1 MKVTIMVAGIAAALA
16 AAAPAYAD
24 AGAGDGDGEAWSG
37 PVASNYLAALKV
49 HGINSPDPTGTV
61 MNAQVI
67 CNELRGGEPRS
78 RVENDWYD
86 ADESAQPHGDVLNIT
101 RADIT
106 EMTTLAIQYFCPS
119 VGHTVLSSEMYR

>member
-1 MKVTIMVAGIAAALA
+1 MVAGMAAALA

-24 AGAGDGDGEAWSG
+24 AGDGEAWSG
-37 PVASNYLAALKV
+37 PVASNYLAALKA
-49 HGINSPDPTGTV
+49 HGINTPDPTGTV

-67 CNELRGGEPRS
+67 CGELRGGEPRS

-86 ADESAQPHGDVLNIT
+86 VDESAQPHGDDLNIT

-106 EMTTLAIQYFCPS
+106 EMTTQAIQYFCPS
-119 VGHTVLSSEMYR
+119 VDHTLLSSEMYR

>member
-1 MKVTIMVAGIAAALA
+1 MMGMRIMVTGMAAALA

-24 AGAGDGDGEAWSG
+24 AGDGESWSG
-37 PVASNYLAALKV
+37 PVASNYLAALKA

-61 MNAQVI
+61 MAAEVM
-67 CNELRGGEPRS
+67 CAELHGGEPRS

-86 ADESAQPHGDVLNIT
+86 PDESAQPHGDDLNIT

-106 EMTTLAIQYFCPS
+106 EMTTLGIQYFCPGA
-119 VGHTVLSSEMYR
+119 GHTVQSSQM